1 MFPSRNTHCDLS
13 THRDI
18 TCHLQ
23 RSGGVQGAKR
33 FSRCQTGTLYHVVVG
48 PAEEPVIPQSELV
61 PWDELPA
68 AGNAAETLD
77 VVDFGAG
84 PHYKVVLAEPDVAF
98 STFYPV

>member
-48 PAEEPVIPQSELV
+48 PAEEPVIPQCELV